1 MRNFI
6 VSDLHGNGNIYY
18 SIINYLENLN
28 SEIDEDITLYIN
40 GDLIDRGDYSAEM
53 LIDVINRIN
62 NNSFNIEYLGGNHEL
77 MMYQASLRMKDR
89 KWPQLNDWML
99 YNGGKVTKNR
109 LEELVSL
116 EEELDIIKFIS
127 NLKIY
132 HKFKEKINDKNIV
145 LVHAKCPK
153 KVEDTCHI
161 KIKDNNID
169 VYRALWSRKGE
180 SFVRRLGNDDYFTIV
195 GHTQVLNDLG
205 YRYDKEDN
213 VINIDGGCAGYA
225 CGYKELDHTPL
236 VELDN
241 KNNKLNI
248 LTFNN
253 NNEIIY
259 GNYFNEESIPIDN
272 NTLDKHRKYLKSN
285 DKVKKLVKKR
295 S

>member
-89 KWPQLNDWML
+89 KWPRLNDWML

-116 EEELDIIKFIS
+116 EEE
-127 NLKIY
+127 
-132 HKFKEKINDKNIV
+132 
-145 LVHAKCPK
+145 
-153 KVEDTCHI
+153 
-161 KIKDNNID
+161 
-169 VYRALWSRKGE
+169 
-180 SFVRRLGNDDYFTIV
+180 
-195 GHTQVLNDLG
+195 
-205 YRYDKEDN
+205 
-213 VINIDGGCAGYA
+213 
-225 CGYKELDHTPL
+225 
-236 VELDN
+236 
-241 KNNKLNI
+241 
-248 LTFNN
+248 
-253 NNEIIY
+253 
-259 GNYFNEESIPIDN
+259 
-272 NTLDKHRKYLKSN
+272 
-285 DKVKKLVKKR
+285 
-295 S
+295 

>member
-1 MRNFI
+1 MKNFI

-28 SEIDEDITLYIN
+28 SDIDEDITLYIN

-53 LIDVINRIN
+53 LLDVKSRIEN
-62 NNSFNIEYLGGNHEL
+62 NNSFNIEYLAGNHEL
-77 MMYQASLRMKDR
+77 MMYQASLSMKDR
-89 KWPQLNDWML
+89 KWPRLDSWFL
-99 YNGGKVTKNR
+99 YNGGKKTKDK

-116 EEELDIIKFIS
+116 EEELDVIKFIS

-132 HKFKEKINDKNIV
+132 HKFKETLNNKNIV

-153 KVEDTCHI
+153 EVDDICRLR
-161 KIKDNNID
+161 IKDNNMKT
-169 VYRALWSRKGE
+169 YRYLWSRKE
-180 SFVRRLGNDDYFTIV
+180 DSFVRTLGNENYFTIV
-195 GHTQVLNDLG
+195 GHTQVFNDLG
-205 YRYDKEDN
+205 YKYDKLDN
-213 VINIDGGCAGYA
+213 VLNIDGGCAGYA
-225 CGYKELDHTPL
+225 YGVKELDHTPL

-259 GNYFNEESIPIDN
+259 GNYFNEESISMN
-272 NTLDKHRKYLKSN
+272 NNELDKHRKYLKSN
-285 DKVKKLVKKR
+285 SKVKKLTL
-295 S
+295 